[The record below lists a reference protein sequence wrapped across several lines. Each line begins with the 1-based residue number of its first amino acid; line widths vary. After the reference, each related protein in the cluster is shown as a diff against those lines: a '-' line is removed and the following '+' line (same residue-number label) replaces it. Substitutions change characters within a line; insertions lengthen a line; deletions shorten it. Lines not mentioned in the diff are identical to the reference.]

1 MNDKHGATRSTFYL
15 QLDGPWWTNPQ
26 RETTII
32 TSCPFPTT
40 RMAISQHPNA
50 WCWNLCALFLPPH
63 QFTRIWEIPPVT
75 SLLHNKWETLGT
87 RSLLHVPWVN
97 YVDVCTQGSVSLASS
112 TRNGQN
118 NQSLFFISLDKH
130 HSIGTSVCSLV
141 CGFEVQQ
148 DGHEQQTYISELTP
162 LDKEMRKNVL
172 ARDILQVLTLI
183 TRLFMINL
191 QTILPDYP

>member
-1 MNDKHGATRSTFYL
+1 MVKTINHYFLFRST
-15 QLDGPWWTNPQ
+15 N
-26 RETTII
+26 I
-32 TSCPFPTT
+32 T
-40 RMAISQHPNA
+40 
-50 WCWNLCALFLPPH
+50 L
-63 QFTRIWEIPPVT
+63 
-75 SLLHNKWETLGT
+75 
-87 RSLLHVPWVN
+87 
-97 YVDVCTQGSVSLASS
+97 SVA
-112 TRNGQN
+112 
-118 NQSLFFISLDKH
+118 
-130 HSIGTSVCSLV
+130 SVCSLV